1 MKYYQKDLIYLY
13 VFFILNIVCL
23 FVKLVASQF
32 TSQFVGERG
41 GSRDAS
47 SHVIKQLP
55 TNINKTARKTKPNLF
70 RQRALNKAL
79 GFINTLSQ
87 TSLTDSGPCC
97 QANSLPGI
105 SVFANGGSRSV
116 SGSAAALLK
125 RWKERL
131 ALKAYLFKSCEEVK
145 LGTFRERIC
154 LRFTHGFFCFC
165 FF

>member
-1 MKYYQKDLIYLY
+1 M
-13 VFFILNIVCL
+13 

-47 SHVIKQLP
+47 SQEIKQLP
-55 TNINKTARKTKPNLF
+55 ANVNKAVRKTKPNLF
-70 RQRALNKAL
+70 RQCALNKAL
-79 GFINTLSQ
+79 GFMNNLSQ

-105 SVFANGGSRSV
+105 SFFASGGSRSV
-116 SGSAAALLK
+116 SGSAAALPK

-131 ALKAYLFKSCEEVK
+131 ALKASLFKSCEEVK

-154 LRFTHGFFCFC
+154 LSFTHDVFFILLLL
-165 FF
+165 FFKSSHNKFGQLP